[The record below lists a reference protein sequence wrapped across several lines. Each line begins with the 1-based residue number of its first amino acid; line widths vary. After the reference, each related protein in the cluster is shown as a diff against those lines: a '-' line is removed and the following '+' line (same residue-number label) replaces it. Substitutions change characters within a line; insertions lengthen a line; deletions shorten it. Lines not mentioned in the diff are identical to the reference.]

1 MENMIKEMETKIE
14 DLLLIKNMVDAKD
27 ERVSKMSPKVNIM
40 SGAIEPEVKNA
51 KSYIDAYNRAV
62 AKGKTSGIMFKQT
75 EKMVKSSHKTI
86 VKRWDKMA
94 QYLNFDEI
102 RGTEVLSMADTVDN
116 TIRCPKCG
124 STNLYTD
131 KKGFGI
137 GKAVVGTAV
146 TGLVGGV
153 LLGSMGRKKLE
164 HTCINCN
171 HRFKN
176 K

>member
-1 MENMIKEMETKIE
+1 MIKDLKDMKVKFEVLRDMVECKDPRISQSIIIKADMSAKRLYESIKMIDSTLGVVDMGSTGFLTK
-14 DLLLIKNMVDAKD
+14 
-27 ERVSKMSPKVNIM
+27 ST
-40 SGAIEPEVKNA
+40 VKNA
-51 KSYIDAYNRAV
+51 HKLGTQTLDKISEHLDIDALVGAV
-62 AKGKTSGIMFKQT
+62 AEDVPVEGQIINNN
-75 EKMVKSSHKTI
+75 V
-86 VKRWDKMA
+86 
-94 QYLNFDEI
+94 
-102 RGTEVLSMADTVDN
+102 
-116 TIRCPKCG
+116 IRCPKCG
-124 STNLYTD
+124 STDVYTG